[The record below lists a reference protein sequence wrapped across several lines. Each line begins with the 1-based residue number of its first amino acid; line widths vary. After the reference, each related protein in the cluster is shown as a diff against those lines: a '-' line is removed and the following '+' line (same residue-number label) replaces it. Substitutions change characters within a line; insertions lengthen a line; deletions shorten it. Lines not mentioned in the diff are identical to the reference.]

1 MSVLTMPNR
10 AQRRASSSQRG
21 GQAPTIRE
29 ESEFDGFWVNVGP
42 TLPDGTFIRLNRG
55 IAVDDLRI
63 QPIYDTTAPER
74 KAELTILNAVVRA
87 IQGKCNPKKLAEGE
101 HIVLKN
107 LQVVIYRRMEGTEDG
122 GSASIDADVE
132 AMLFGADDDG
142 VEEDVL
148 GSQEKKVAPKTTES
162 KRRRLDIEED

>member
-10 AQRRASSSQRG
+10 AQRRASASAR

-42 TLPDGTFIRLNRG
+42 TLPDGTFVRLNRG

-63 QPIYDTTAPER
+63 QPIYDTTTPER

-122 GSASIDADVE
+122 ASASIDADVE
-132 AMLFGADDDG
+132 AMLFGSDE
-142 VEEDVL
+142 EEDVL
-148 GSQEKKVAPKTTES
+148 GSQETKAGAKTTES